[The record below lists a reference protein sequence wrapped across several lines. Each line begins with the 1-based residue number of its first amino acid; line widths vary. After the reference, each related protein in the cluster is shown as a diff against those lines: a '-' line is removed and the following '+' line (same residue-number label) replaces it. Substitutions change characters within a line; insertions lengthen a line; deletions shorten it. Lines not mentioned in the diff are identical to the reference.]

1 MVNGAKAICTGGD
14 ARIVIVVGL
23 ALSLYADV
31 VWADVTLFDN
41 LGTWHHE
48 ITTASERA
56 QKFFDQGLRLVYA
69 FNHEE
74 AIAAFTEASRLDPDA
89 PMPYWGVALSL
100 GPNINAAMDPKAE
113 ARAVEA
119 LHKATLRLAQATP
132 RERAYVE
139 ALASRYSLKRSLTR
153 KGKDEAYAKAMRRL
167 VREYPDDVDAATLS
181 AEAQMVLRPWNYW
194 RADGRPQAGTD
205 ELVATLEATLQRN
218 PTHPGACHYYIH
230 AVEAS
235 PEPQRALE
243 CAKRLP
249 ALMPGAGHL
258 VHMPAHIY
266 MRLGLY
272 REASERNATAA
283 TVDQEYLAHHP
294 LEGNYASGY
303 YAHNLHF
310 LNASLMMEGRST
322 EALQAGRDLLTKI
335 SDEVVIK
342 EPSLEWY
349 APTLFLT
356 QARFGHWSELIRQP
370 PPPKTMRFTTGL
382 WHYVR
387 GLAFAATTRFG
398 SAEGELSNLR
408 RSLKSFA
415 KAKTAEA
422 KTNRNILKV
431 AERVLVGEL
440 AARRGAST
448 TRVFRPSARR
458 FSWRPPC
465 RTVSRPSG
473 FTRFATIWERCCCWQ
488 GVRMRPNQSTVMI
501 SASIP
506 RTDGHCKDSSKV
518 CGPSIRTPRRKRSGF
533 VLPGYEPTWR
543 YRAHAFK
550 NMRQMNAGAYPCR
563 PTKDERC

>member
-1 MVNGAKAICTGGD
+1 MVRGRYTKAVMRGLI
-14 ARIVIVVGL
+14 AAGL
-23 ALSLYADV
+23 ALPVSAGLVRAE
-31 VWADVTLFDN
+31 VTLFDN

-89 PMPYWGVALSL
+89 PMPYWGMALSL
-100 GPNINAAMDPKAE
+100 GPNINAPMDPKAE

-119 LHKATLRLAQATP
+119 LHKATLRLAQASP

-181 AEAQMVLRPWNYW
+181 AEAQMVLRPWDYW

-205 ELVATLEATLQRN
+205 ELVATLEATLHRN

-283 TVDQEYLAHHP
+283 TVDHEYLAHHP

-322 EALQAGRDLLTKI
+322 EALQAGRDLLTKV
-335 SDEVVIK
+335 SDEAVAK

-370 PPPKTMRFTTGL
+370 PPSKGRRFTTGL

-408 RSLKSFA
+408 KSLKPFA

-422 KTNRNILKV
+422 KTNRAILKV

-440 AARRGAST
+440 AARRGQYDAGIQALREALQLEAALPYSEPPFWFQPV
-448 TRVFRPSARR
+448 RHNLGAVLVLAGRPSEAESVYREDLR
-458 FSWRPPC
+458 LNPENGWALQGLVQSLRAQNKDAAQEE
-465 RTVSRPSG
+465 
-473 FTRFATIWERCCCWQ
+473 TRFRAAWARADVT
-488 GVRMRPNQSTVMI
+488 
-501 SASIP
+501 
-506 RTDGHCKDSSKV
+506 
-518 CGPSIRTPRRKRSGF
+518 
-533 VLPGYEPTWR
+533 LPGSR
-543 YRAHAFK
+543 F
-550 NMRQMNAGAYPCR
+550 
-563 PTKDERC
+563 